1 MSDRLPHAL
10 ASGMQRNYLQERV
23 VHGSPAAEVI
33 VEEAHKLGKSRIFIT
48 TSGSLGGD
56 DALPRQIGRALGDKF
71 AGFYAGIT
79 AHTPRQCVIDGA
91 AAARAA
97 EADLLVA
104 IGGGSVIDAT
114 KVMLLCLWHDIRA
127 TQGLDPHRGGRHQD
141 PSHWPADAANH
152 IRMLA
157 VPTMFSAAEFTYY
170 AGVTDPTRLVK
181 ESFSHPL
188 FVPQVV
194 VLDPRATFASPIP
207 NLVATGMKAL
217 DHAVERLC
225 ALRAPPLADAAATS
239 ALKLLH
245 ASLPQLGG
253 ANDDLQLR
261 MDCQFGM
268 WLSMFGGTSGVP
280 VGASHAIGH
289 VIGGYG
295 VPHGHTTG
303 VCLPSVLRWNHD
315 ANADRQAHAGEAIGI
330 SGDKFAD
337 AILAFATGLGVPTR
351 LRDVGIRREQLDDVA
366 VKSLRDPPMK
376 TNPKAI
382 TSAAQVMEILE
393 LAW

>member
-1 MSDRLPHAL
+1 MVYFFLNSTLLTFRL
-10 ASGMQRNYLQERV
+10 
-23 VHGSPAAEVI
+23 
-33 VEEAHKLGKSRIFIT
+33 T
-48 TSGSLGGD
+48 TCG
-56 DALPRQIGRALGDKF
+56 KF

-114 KVMLLCLWHDIRA
+114 KVMLLCLWHDIRT

-141 PSHWPADAANH
+141 PSHWPADAVNH

-157 VPTMFSAAEFTYY
+157 TPTMFSAAEFTYY
-170 AGVTDPTRLVK
+170 AGVTDPTRPVK

-194 VLDPRATFASPIP
+194 VLDPRATLASPIP

-225 ALRAPPLADAAATS
+225 ALRASPLADAAATS

-245 ASLPQLGG
+245 ASLP
-253 ANDDLQLR
+253 
-261 MDCQFGM
+261 
-268 WLSMFGGTSGVP
+268 
-280 VGASHAIGH
+280 
-289 VIGGYG
+289 
-295 VPHGHTTG
+295 
-303 VCLPSVLRWNHD
+303 
-315 ANADRQAHAGEAIGI
+315 
-330 SGDKFAD
+330 
-337 AILAFATGLGVPTR
+337 
-351 LRDVGIRREQLDDVA
+351 
-366 VKSLRDPPMK
+366 
-376 TNPKAI
+376 
-382 TSAAQVMEILE
+382 
-393 LAW
+393 